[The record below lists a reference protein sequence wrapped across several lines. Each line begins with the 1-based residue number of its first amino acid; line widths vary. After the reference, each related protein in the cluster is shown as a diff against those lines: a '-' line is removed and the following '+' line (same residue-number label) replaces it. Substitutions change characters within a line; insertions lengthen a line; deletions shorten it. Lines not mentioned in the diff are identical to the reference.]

1 MHNILGIFKK
11 KETPMATVI
20 SKGTTVKGE
29 FNTTDL
35 LFVAGTI
42 LTNKIECPQLVLET
56 PGLIEGD
63 IVTDSIH
70 VYGRLV
76 GNITANEI
84 YIHEGAVVHGD
95 LSYIEKISIETSSAK
110 DTVVNGNI
118 KYMTMYPSEEEEE
131 EKLMDSGDLEIS
143 SKDPKIKKVGRTRRT
158 KTTVPATQE
167 LKELMSLEP
176 IQERNINCSE

>member
-11 KETPMATVI
+11 KETPKATVI

-63 IVTDSIH
+63 VVTDSIH
-70 VYGRLV
+70 VYGRLI

-95 LSYIEKISIETSSAK
+95 LSYTEKISIETSSAK

-118 KYMTMYPSEEEEE
+118 KYMTIYPLEE
-131 EKLMDSGDLEIS
+131 EKLMDSGDFKIS
-143 SKDPKIKKVGRTRRT
+143 TSEPLKIQKVGRTKRT

-176 IQERNINCSE
+176 IPERNINCSE